1 MRGRVSSIVAM
12 SFFGLIPFAALG
24 ITNVSDLLGMRNALL
39 ISAASYLTA
48 GLYILNGPG
57 RHLREPPATA
67 VASATNDAICVNR
80 DG

>member
-1 MRGRVSSIVAM
+1 
-12 SFFGLIPFAALG
+12 
-24 ITNVSDLLGMRNALL
+24 VSDLLGMRNALL

-67 VASATNDAICVNR
+67 AASATNDTICVNR
-80 DG
+80 ETEKAR